1 MSEDRSY
8 ELFIEIRGGA
18 VCNLDITATFL
29 VIVTMHTLMMMM
41 MLVMVMLLVMKCVRV
56 GKVGWI
62 QR

>member
-29 VIVTMHTLMMMM
+29 VIVTMHSAMMMM